1 MSVLSTFMCHYF
13 VNKLQWCFHQFSLS
27 DIYTQSFQWFLPPHS
42 SVCLMCAIGKPTYT
56 QSFLPFLRSN
66 TCTNHQTPT
75 TCRRYAIY
83 LATHAYNLLRALH
96 ISLHTPPSQ
105 AYPILPTRSP
115 PMHAQAYV
123 PHSCYFTL
131 PPPPAFSASPWV
143 TNPTVPPYSPHYS
156 TSFIIL

>member
-115 PMHAQAYV
+115 PMHAQAY
-123 PHSCYFTL
+123 TL
-131 PPPPAFSASPWV
+131 TLYMSWAHTKPAY
-143 TNPTVPPYSPHYS
+143 TCYS
-156 TSFIIL
+156 TPHIPCPPSISH